1 MVAAAASKVA
11 PPLMSERRSVV
22 KSVIFGILPVL
33 LVLSSTNCFIENL
46 YSLAG
51 ALVEQMNQRRIGL
64 PQALVT
70 RIGLMALAEHGDDL
84 LAAKRGEHLSFRSGR
99 FHHHDLGFGA
109 VVRDREMLRPDAVHH
124 RPAVGIGGGGS
135 QRQLQAVRT
144 LEAGAAIRLDAALEE
159 IHRWRT
165 DEAGDELVVR
175 LVVKFQRRA
184 HLLHLSLIH
193 I

>member
-64 PQALVT
+64 QPDLVT
-70 RIGLMALAEHGDDL
+70 RIELMALAEHGDDL

-124 RPAVGIGGGGS
+124 RPAVGIGGGGEAS
-135 QRQLQAVRT
+135 ERSAGLMRRRGAVST
-144 LEAGAAIRLDAALEE
+144 FAP
-159 IHRWRT
+159 
-165 DEAGDELVVR
+165 
-175 LVVKFQRRA
+175 
-184 HLLHLSLIH
+184 
-193 I
+193 